1 MRVSAT
7 DVDEGE
13 NQKITYDLRAEKY
26 PADIEYFRWDE
37 KTGEVWLSKKL
48 DKPVS
53 SVFVLKV
60 SLPLPT
66 TGFDRFSL
74 VIVCHVL
81 GLSCPWVVLS
91 CKVGLCTDN
100 CPLEGLSCLVTN
112 LVKLK
117 SFFILVYIYYSWSL
131 FDFDSHHIFLILI

>member
-60 SLPLPT
+60 SRRCQLQDLT
-66 TGFDRFSL
+66 DFLWT
-74 VIVCHVL
+74 
-81 GLSCPWVVLS
+81 LSVMS
-91 CKVGLCTDN
+91 SG
-100 CPLEGLSCLVTN
+100 CLV
-112 LVKLK
+112 L
-117 SFFILVYIYYSWSL
+117 
-131 FDFDSHHIFLILI
+131 